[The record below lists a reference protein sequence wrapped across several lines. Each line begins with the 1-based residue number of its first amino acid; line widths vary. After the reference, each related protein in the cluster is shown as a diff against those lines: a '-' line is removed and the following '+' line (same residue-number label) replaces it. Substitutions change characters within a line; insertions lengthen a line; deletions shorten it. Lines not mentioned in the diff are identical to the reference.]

1 MKDILID
8 GHRFLTSDDVAD
20 AVMDYARLLHLTG
33 GTDVVEF
40 AGIHEGEVSRCALLL
55 GCSGS
60 LAVVDAGV
68 GLPSTL
74 SGADT
79 DYAEIA
85 RRADALR

>member
-8 GHRFLTSDDVAD
+8 GHRFLTSDDVAH
-20 AVMDYARLLHLTG
+20 AVLDYARLLHVTG

-40 AGIHEGEVSRCALLL
+40 AGIHEGEIARCSLLL
-55 GCSGS
+55 GCSGT

-74 SGADT
+74 LGSDS
-79 DYAEIA
+79 DYAEIS